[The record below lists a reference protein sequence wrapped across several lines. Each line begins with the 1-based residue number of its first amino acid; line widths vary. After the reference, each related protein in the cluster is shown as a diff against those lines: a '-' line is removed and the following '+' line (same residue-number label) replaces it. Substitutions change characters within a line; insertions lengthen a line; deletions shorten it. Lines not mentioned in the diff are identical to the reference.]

1 MQSRWRIRVDTGGT
15 FTDAWALGPD
25 GIERRAKILSD
36 GTLRC
41 RLVGEENGWFITDS
55 EIAAPDGTFAGWSCG
70 SATVAG
76 SREGA
81 RRLKLEGDTANLVVH
96 GILELS
102 CGDEAPVAA
111 AHILTGTPAGG
122 KLPPMDFRVATTRGT
137 NALLERKGAPVLL
150 VVSSG
155 FADLLEI
162 RDQRRE
168 LLFSLA
174 QPQRPGLAA
183 MTNLL
188 LKQLPH
194 MHVVEL
200 DRDLVARLEK
210 AYPRERLTV
219 HSGDAL
225 KFDFGSIPVP
235 EGQRLR
241 VVGNLPYNISSP
253 LLFHLAEFAPLVEDQ
268 HFMLQK
274 EVVERM
280 VAEPGTKAY
289 SRLSVMLQWRYDME
303 LLFIVPPE
311 AFDPPPQVDSAI
323 VRMIPKRERL
333 ACDAGKLE
341 QVVAKAFS
349 QRRKVIR
356 NCVAGMFTEA
366 QLVEAGID
374 PGARPEAVGLEQ
386 YVALAN
392 LL

>member
-1 MQSRWRIRVDTGGT
+1 MSKHVARKRFGQN
-15 FTDAWALGPD
+15 FLTD
-25 GIERRAKILSD
+25 K
-36 GTLRC
+36 
-41 RLVGEENGWFITDS
+41 LVLDNIIDAIG
-55 EIAAPDGTFAGWSCG
+55 
-70 SATVAG
+70 
-76 SREGA
+76 
-81 RRLKLEGDTANLVVH
+81 
-96 GILELS
+96 
-102 CGDEAPVAA
+102 
-111 AHILTGTPAGG
+111 
-122 KLPPMDFRVATTRGT
+122 
-137 NALLERKGAPVLL
+137 
-150 VVSSG
+150 
-155 FADLLEI
+155 
-162 RDQRRE
+162 
-168 LLFSLA
+168 
-174 QPQRPGLAA
+174 PQRGEAMVEIGPGLAA
-183 MTNLL
+183 MTALL
-188 LKQLPH
+188 LKSLDH

-210 AYPRERLTV
+210 AYPREKLTV

-235 EGQRLR
+235 EGRKLR

-289 SRLSVMLQWRYDME
+289 SRLSVMLQWRYDMD
-303 LLFIVPPE
+303 LMFIVPPT

-323 VRMIPKRERL
+323 VRMIPKRQM
-333 ACDAGKLE
+333 LE
-341 QVVAKAFS
+341 VDGATLEKVVAKAFS

-366 QLVEAGID
+366 QLVEAGVD